1 MTRRGSK
8 NKPHGVQ
15 HRNRRPKVFDTGK
28 AQALRDAGW
37 DPERIAG
44 ELFAT
49 TEEVLANTREPIPRK
64 RYEHEWREQEPGY
77 VKAPTPI

>member
-1 MTRRGSK
+1 MTKKGTK
-8 NKPHGVQ
+8 TLKHGVQ
-15 HRNRRPKVFDTGK
+15 HRNRWTKVFDAGK

-64 RYEHEWREQEPGY
+64 RYEHEWREQEPDLI
-77 VKAPTPI
+77 KSPDLI